1 VATIIN
7 IDENKSQLFE
17 MEGGGKVYLKAITSE
32 EFNAIN
38 KKTTKKKVEY
48 RKVDGTASRFEYEE
62 IDYDLRAELFYDAA
76 IIDWENFVDA
86 SGNEIPCTKE
96 NKMLFMN
103 KSVAF
108 SKFIADSIKI
118 LTDDTTRENEE
129 AEKN

>member
-1 VATIIN
+1 
-7 IDENKSQLFE
+7 

-76 IIDWENFVDA
+76 IIDWENFVD
-86 SGNEIPCTKE
+86 SKGNEIPCTKE

>member
-1 VATIIN
+1 MATIIN

-62 IDYDLRAELFYDAA
+62 IDYDQYDEYYE
-76 IIDWENFVDA
+76 D
-86 SGNEIPCTKE
+86 
-96 NKMLFMN
+96 
-103 KSVAF
+103 
-108 SKFIADSIKI
+108 
-118 LTDDTTRENEE
+118 
-129 AEKN
+129 

>member
-1 VATIIN
+1 MATIIN
-7 IDENKSQLFE
+7 VDENKSQSFE
-17 MEGGGKVYLKAITSE
+17 MEGGGKVYLRVITSE

-62 IDYDLRAELFYDAA
+62 IDYDLRTELFYDAA
-76 IIDWENFVDA
+76 IINWENFVDA
-86 SGNEIPCTKE
+86 EGNEIPCTKE

-103 KSVAF
+103 KSSAF
-108 SKFIADSIKI
+108 SKFITDSIKI
-118 LTDDTTRENEE
+118 LTDDRNRENEE